1 MQEIIAEL
9 TQQDPILRELIARG
23 PVQCI
28 QSTKQVFH
36 DVMSC
41 LIEQQIHYRSTK
53 HIFEKALA
61 TKLINKTLKKT
72 AIAYHIANAIDEDL
86 SKAVRTIQN
95 VDDAND
101 AVNYL
106 VKAIKYA
113 TSN

>member
-1 MQEIIAEL
+1 MTLLQNA
-9 TQQDPILRELIARG
+9 
-23 PVQCI
+23 VK
-28 QSTKQVFH
+28 S
-36 DVMSC
+36 
-41 LIEQQIHYRSTK
+41 IHKRTDWVTD
-53 HIFEKALA
+53 FEKALA